1 MDLADKLMQM
11 AARRSVETQFGWAHP
26 DCETLQEAARVLRG
40 EPVTNPI
47 TIVEGVLS
55 ARNQNALAAQPSC
68 LVPPYPQTGYVGA
81 STYTIDGKKCV
92 D

>member
-55 ARNQNALAAQPSC
+55 ASNPSVHAAAPSA
-68 LVPPYPQTGYVGA
+68 PQFVVVKTG
-81 STYTIDGKKCV
+81 S
-92 D
+92 